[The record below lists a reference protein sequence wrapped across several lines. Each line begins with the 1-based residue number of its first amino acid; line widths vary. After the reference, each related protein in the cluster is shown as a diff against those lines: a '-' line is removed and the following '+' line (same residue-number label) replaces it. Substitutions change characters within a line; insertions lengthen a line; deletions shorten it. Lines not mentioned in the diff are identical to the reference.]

1 MEKNW
6 RSVLSLWTWALGLNS
21 SKPNQPLSIPP
32 LNVNGIIYSDNTDM
46 AAILN
51 DYFIEKS
58 SLDDNS
64 ADLNIPDCSLNSI
77 SITANEV

>member
-1 MEKNW
+1 
-6 RSVLSLWTWALGLNS
+6 
-21 SKPNQPLSIPP
+21 
-32 LNVNGIIYSDNTDM
+32 M